1 MIAQFAPSS
10 CRCPECRQLD
20 RAHPTEGTQLSL
32 MPEVVPVALPI
43 PLTPT
48 APEITAL
55 LRRTRM
61 RVANEAALQTSIE
74 DALVAAAVPYAREHR
89 LSPADRIDFL
99 CGRIGIEAKARYNK
113 RATYRQLER
122 YAAHDAIDALI
133 LVTGTAMGLPAE
145 IGGKPVYIVST
156 GRASL

>member
-1 MIAQFAPSS
+1 MSPPLACV
-10 CRCPECRQLD
+10 CRECRDLD
-20 RAHPTEGTQLSL
+20 RAHPADGTQLSL
-32 MPEVVPVALPI
+32 MPEIVRVAPPI
-43 PLTPT
+43 PLMPT
-48 APEITAL
+48 ASVITVL

-74 DALVAAAVPYAREHR
+74 DALVAATVPYTREHR

-99 CGRIGIEAKARYNK
+99 CGRVGIEAKARYNK
-113 RATYRQLER
+113 RAIYRQLER